1 MQNASF
7 FDETLHKITKLL
19 SEKQKEYLLKLGSP
33 KTNLKEIVFRSQN
46 FNYTITTS
54 LKLLSTEL
62 SKVLLS
68 HKIQPLIELMAIS
81 TNLLHSS
88 LSSLLSSKKQPI
100 LTRNRNISPSNRPSN
115 SPESVSLNCSNK
127 SAAKKPTKF
136 QNLAHK
142 KNGKIIEVKFD
153 FGGESASGNFE
164 MQPTSNDFQRKIYK
178 QKARDILHRIEMLQ
192 PDNEEIQNI
201 RDPFLL
207 LEMSD
212 QVGQSLL
219 DSITQTA
226 IQVKEIEEFGQMV
239 NLQHEQ
245 NPVELLNSIQEKI
258 EQFQKSI
265 SDKSRVG
272 NPDLT
277 RMLESFILLNK
288 EIVSLKKR
296 TGEFLLEEF
305 TRIKERFYQTPSNQ
319 IRVVVSHD
327 KCEMTEP
334 PKFMACPSQLTRTS
348 IQQNADY
355 FASVLMNL
363 ELQNFEFKSQL
374 EKNKSAQTEIYL
386 KNKELE
392 NTIEELREN
401 MKTLKISMQKQ
412 ETLKIWTEETVFP
425 SAVISEDSFSKDF
438 GIDLEILKNR
448 FLNLIGFVSAILK
461 KLTGDKSNTNSLGSG
476 ISNYI
481 DDLLKVVSRAKLL
494 DVLPLKNSFAKLFKK
509 FNSVSEI
516 QEFEDFVNSI
526 INDRIS
532 TGPNFTLVK
541 NYQLDFPVEKT
552 NTKIQ
557 EAHFQFF
564 VDELLVRKEIMFDF
578 QEFLKHSF
586 QKKQPQKEKPKIK
599 PNKMIL
605 KNLNSQTENSSNSNK
620 LQIILNRLSDFRNFL
635 THSSDL
641 PRKNSTEEK
650 NKNNRKKS
658 IKIVSPIFEK
668 ATLCLT
674 ENLERER
681 FLMDNSMISQMDKT
695 HKISSIDNETDC
707 LISAQQTKSKIVKSN
722 LANEKPINKEKLKI
736 KKRKSNP
743 QFPRVTRIVRVFC
756 FVNYDSKIQEWETV
770 KSKDTLQRHVNI
782 INIQVD
788 ISAKIIKNTIIG
800 KIETGKSEPKNGK
813 LIFLRNYFT
822 QKKIN
827 FANENWI
834 DDFLVFVT
842 TVFANKSQPFSETN
856 GFDGFL
862 ESKNK
867 QFENCDF
874 SNRPNLTGFS
884 RKLET
889 YSKVQNKHNF
899 NSAVSFKH
907 KSPNFAAELNADGL
921 SFGKETSRSS
931 SSSQRFPQ
939 KNTCLETRTNLVAFK
954 ISSNCYNQVFLK
966 KSLVQGIAVKRNLS
980 GLKNT
985 NI

>member
-1 MQNASF
+1 MQNATF
-7 FDETLHKITKLL
+7 CDETLHKIIKLL
-19 SEKQKEYLLKLGSP
+19 SEKQKEYLLKLRSP
-33 KTNLKEIVFRSQN
+33 KTNLKEIVFQSQN

-68 HKIQPLIELMAIS
+68 NKIQPLFELMAVS
-81 TNLLHSS
+81 TNLLNSN
-88 LSSLLSSKKQPI
+88 LSSLLIAKIQPI
-100 LTRNRNISPSNRPSN
+100 PLLTTKIIPSN
-115 SPESVSLNCSNK
+115 SPESVSLNSSYK
-127 SAAKKPTKF
+127 SAAKKPNKF

-142 KNGKIIEVKFD
+142 VNGKIIEVKFD
-153 FGGESASGNFE
+153 FGGKNASGNFE
-164 MQPTSNDFQRKIYK
+164 MQTNSNDLQKKIYK
-178 QKARDILHRIEMLQ
+178 QKARDILHRIEMLE
-192 PDNEEIQNI
+192 PDNEEIQDI

-212 QVGQSLL
+212 QVGQNLL

-226 IQVKEIEEFGQMV
+226 IQVKEIEEFGQIV
-239 NLQHEQ
+239 NLQDEQ
-245 NPVELLNSIQEKI
+245 NPVELLNSIQEKM

-277 RMLESFILLNK
+277 RMLESFIVLNK

-296 TGEFLLEEF
+296 TGEFLLEEY

-319 IRVVVSHD
+319 IRVVVTHD

-355 FASVLMNL
+355 FASVLVNL

-374 EKNKSAQTEIYL
+374 EKNRPAQAEIYL

-392 NTIEELREN
+392 STIDELREK
-401 MKTLKISMQKQ
+401 MKTLQISLQKQ
-412 ETLKIWTEETVFP
+412 EVLKIRTEKTVFL
-425 SAVISEDSFSKDF
+425 SAVICEDSFSKDF
-438 GIDLEILKNR
+438 ILDLEILKNR
-448 FLNLIGFVSAILK
+448 FLNLIGIVSAILK
-461 KLTGDKSNTNSLGSG
+461 KLISDKSNTNSLESG
-476 ISNYI
+476 IRYYI
-481 DDLLKVVSRAKLL
+481 DDLLKVVSHAKLL
-494 DVLPLKNSFAKLFKK
+494 DVLPLKNSFAKIFKK
-509 FNSVSEI
+509 FKSLSEI
-516 QEFEDFVNSI
+516 EEFEDLVNSI

-532 TGPNFTLVK
+532 AGPNFTFAK
-541 NYQLDFPVEKT
+541 NYQLDFPIENT
-552 NTKIQ
+552 NTNIQ

-564 VDELLVRKEIMFDF
+564 LEKLLVRKEIMFDF

-586 QKKQPQKEKPKIK
+586 QKQKPQMEKPKIK
-599 PNKMIL
+599 QNKFF
-605 KNLNSQTENSSNSNK
+605 KNLNSETKNSSNLNK
-620 LQIILNRLSDFRNFL
+620 LKIILNRLTDFRNFL

-641 PRKNSTEEK
+641 SRKNSSEEK
-650 NKNNRKKS
+650 KNKREKS
-658 IKIVSPIFEK
+658 MEIVSPIFEK
-668 ATLCLT
+668 ATLRLT
-674 ENLERER
+674 ENLKRES

-707 LISAQQTKSKIVKSN
+707 LISAQRTKSKIVKSEF
-722 LANEKPINKEKLKI
+722 ANEKPKNTEKLGI

-756 FVNYDSKIQEWETV
+756 FVNHDSKIQEWETL
-770 KSKDTLQRHVNI
+770 KNKDTLQRHLNI

-788 ISAKIIKNTIIG
+788 FSSKITKNTIIG
-800 KIETGKSEPKNGK
+800 KIRTRKSEPKNGK

-822 QKKIN
+822 QNKIN

-834 DDFLVFVT
+834 DNFLEFVT
-842 TVFANKSQPFSETN
+842 TVFANKSQSLFKTN
-856 GFDGFL
+856 GSGGFL
-862 ESKNK
+862 ELKNK
-867 QFENCDF
+867 IENCDF

-884 RKLET
+884 RKLE
-889 YSKVQNKHNF
+889 KFPKKQNEHNF
-899 NSAVSFKH
+899 HSAVSFKH
-907 KSPNFAAELNADGL
+907 ESPKFAAELNADAAF
-921 SFGKETSRSS
+921 FGKETFRTS

-939 KNTCLETRTNLVAFK
+939 KNTFPETRTNLVAFK
-954 ISSNCYNQVFLK
+954 ISRNYYNQVFLK
-966 KSLVQGIAVKRNLS
+966 QSLVQGIAIKRNLFV
-980 GLKNT
+980 LKNT